1 VAPYHPQIVH
11 FVIALLV
18 VGVIFRLLSLA
29 GRPAFLGPA
38 AFTLLLVGTIG
49 SFLAVRS
56 GDAAHGPVERIPGVR
71 PAVIEHEEWGERTR
85 NIFVI
90 VIAIEA
96 LGLAM
101 WRSPRRRMVLAASAV
116 AGLVGLYALY
126 ETGEHGGELVYSY
139 AGGVGIRSG
148 DPQDVRRLLLAGLYQ
163 QAQVDRR
170 EGRAADAAVLIS
182 EAARRFPDNVEVQL
196 LAAES
201 LLLDKKDPQ
210 AALTALRLI
219 EPPRDNRP
227 IGMRHTLLTAD
238 ALVASGQRDG
248 AIAVLQGF
256 LTAYPDAARVKERLG
271 ELERGR

>member
-1 VAPYHPQIVH
+1 MASYHPQIVH

-90 VIAIEA
+90 VIVIET

-101 WRSPRRRMVLAASAV
+101 WRSPRRRMVLAVSAV

-182 EAARRFPDNVEVQL
+182 EAARRFPGNIEVQL

-201 LLLDKKDPQ
+201 LLLDRKDPH
-210 AALTALRLI
+210 AALAALRAI
-219 EPPRDNRP
+219 EAPQDNRP
-227 IGMRHTLLTAD
+227 IRMRHTLLTAD

-256 LTAYPDAARVKERLG
+256 LTDYPDVAPVKQRLD
-271 ELERGR
+271 ELSTRN